1 MEEKTWNYII
11 KRLTGTET
19 AGSKLFLDQWLAEDP
34 KHLQQYDEAKSLWE
48 LTALLKTEEPDVP
61 FNQFHDHIG
70 RMPGGPNPSNF
81 WKYGIAAALTAVF
94 ILTGLYHYKLKPDHI
109 EAEEMIVKKADA
121 GKLIKID
128 LPDSSVVWLN
138 SGSEISFAKHFKDK
152 KVRAIKLTGEA
163 YFDVTHDKS
172 HPFVVTSGK
181 LTTVVYGTSF
191 SIRAYGNESHAS
203 VAVSS
208 GKVGVMGADHRQKGL
223 TVMLL
228 PDDKLTYNNKDGL
241 YIKSAIT
248 NSDAD
253 AWLRGDLIFEQTP
266 LDEVFETLSRK
277 YNVKIEA
284 ERKPYSACRLTARF
298 NNQPLQVVLRT
309 IGLSLN
315 IRSKQ
320 IGQTIYLKGGNCM

>member
-1 MEEKTWNYII
+1 MEEKTWSCIT

-19 AGSKLFLDQWLAEDP
+19 ARSKLFLDQWLAEDA
-34 KHLQQYDEAKSLWE
+34 KHIQQYDEITSLWE
-48 LTALLKTEEPDVP
+48 LTALLKTGEPDVP
-61 FNQFHDHIG
+61 FNQFQDHVGLIQ
-70 RMPGGPNPSNF
+70 RDTKPSNF

-94 ILTGLYHYKLKPDHI
+94 LLIGLYHYRLKPDNI
-109 EAEEMIVKKADA
+109 GVEELIVKKADA
-121 GKLIKID
+121 GKLIRIN

-152 KVRAIKLTGEA
+152 KVRAVKLTGEA
-163 YFDVTHDKS
+163 YFDVKHDKS

-191 SIRAYGNESHAS
+191 SIRAYGNESHTS
-203 VAVSS
+203 VAVNS
-208 GKVGVMGADHRQKGL
+208 GKVGVMGADHRQKEL

-228 PDDKLTYNNKDGL
+228 PDDKLTYNNKDGI
-241 YIKSAIT
+241 YAKSAI
-248 NSDAD
+248 NNRDAD
-253 AWLRGDLIFEQTP
+253 AWVRGDLIFEQTP

-284 ERKPYSACRLTARF
+284 ERKRYSACRLTARF

-309 IGLSLN
+309 LGLSLN
-315 IRSKQ
+315 IQSKQ